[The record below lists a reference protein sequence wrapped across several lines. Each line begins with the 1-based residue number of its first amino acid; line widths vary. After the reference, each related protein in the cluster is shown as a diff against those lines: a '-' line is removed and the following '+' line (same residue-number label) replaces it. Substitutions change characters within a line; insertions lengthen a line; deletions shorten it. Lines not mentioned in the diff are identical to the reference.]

1 MHVFALFDDCGLP
14 KGFYTPVIH
23 EHIPEGAVRISVG
36 QWHDFIRNNGL
47 RRWDGEKVVEYT
59 PNQSHRHTTHIPL
72 GRFLFLVGMLLK
84 KAEL

>member
-1 MHVFALFDDCGLP
+1 MQVFALFDEHGVP

-23 EHIPEGAVRISVG
+23 ERIPEGAVRISVT

-47 RRWDGEKVVEYT
+47 RRWDGEKVVEYA
-59 PNQSHRHTTHIPL
+59 PCQSQKHNTHVSL
-72 GRFLFLVGMLLK
+72 GRFLFLVGLLLK